1 MAEVNRIHLVRT
13 AAICLLLFTAWF
25 ARTQNQTA
33 PAELRVNKVRDNL
46 YEIEGDGGN
55 VAVRVTS
62 EGVILVDDKFERDHD
77 AIMAAIKSVTSQPV
91 KYVFSTHYHE
101 DHSGGNA
108 KFLSTSEII
117 STRNARTSIVE
128 HKQLGAS
135 PNIQP
140 VPVVF
145 TDETSVFLGGAEVR
159 AHYFGRGHTDGDAVI
174 YFPDLKTVHMGDLM
188 ADTADL
194 KMGTSP
200 TVDYNGGGSLLEY
213 PKTIDKVLAAYD
225 FDTVIPGHGPV
236 TNNQGLATY
245 RDNVAKLIARAQTFV
260 REGKSQAELARF
272 MQTEYRWA
280 PNSLP
285 QQWSVPGMMKELK

>member
-1 MAEVNRIHLVRT
+1 MSEINRRHLVRAST
-13 AAICLLLFTAWF
+13 ASLFLLIAWL
-25 ARTQNQTA
+25 AWTQNPNA
-33 PAELRVNKVRDNL
+33 PTELKLNKVHDNL

-55 VAVRVTS
+55 IAVRVTN
-62 EGVILVDDKFERDHD
+62 EGVILIDDKYERDHD
-77 AIMAAIKSVTSQPV
+77 AIVAAIRSVTSQPV
-91 KYVFSTHYHE
+91 KYVVSTHYHE

-108 KFLSTSEII
+108 KFLPTSEII
-117 STRNARTSIVE
+117 STRNARTSILE
-128 HKQLGAS
+128 HKQLDAS

-140 VPVVF
+140 ARVVF

-159 AHYFGRGHTDGDAVI
+159 AHYFGRGHTNGDAVI

-188 ADTADL
+188 ADTSDL
-194 KMGTSP
+194 RMGTSP

-236 TNNQGLATY
+236 TNKRGLAIY
-245 RDNVAKLIARAQTFV
+245 RDNVVKLIARAQAFV
-260 REGKSQAELARF
+260 QQGKSQDELARF

-280 PNSLP
+280 PGSLP